1 LERRRILTVALRT
14 ISLRDF
20 VIVKELTLE
29 FASGFTAL
37 TGETGAGKSILIDAI
52 QLALGARSDSLFIR
66 EGAARTEISAEFDC
80 PAWCQPWLE
89 NGGFDLAETLLL
101 RRTIDCQGKSRAWIN
116 GSLATMAQLRE
127 LGNCLLDIHGQ
138 HAWQSLTR
146 PNAALDLLDAYAG
159 QSGDEISGLWNQWKN
174 AKRALENGHSAQ
186 ASRQVELDRM
196 NWQIAELEKLDP
208 GEFEWDDLN
217 SSHSRL
223 AHAQAL
229 IDATHSSL
237 ERLDGDGT
245 GVLTW
250 LTRAAATLDSEA
262 HIEPQFVDIANILRS
277 SLAQAEDAAHSLHA
291 YLRHANPDP
300 ERLAQLD
307 QRMTQ
312 WIALARR
319 YRQDPKDLHGLLIS
333 WKEARMK
340 LDAATDIDALLVQ
353 EENARAAYLSEAA
366 KLSSG
371 RQAAAPRLSRA
382 VTALIQDLGM
392 QGGRFEVAVH
402 KAAQASI
409 TGHDEVSFMVAGH
422 SGSQP
427 RPVGKVASGGELS
440 RLALAIA
447 VTTSRLGQA
456 QTLIFDEVD
465 AGIGGAVAQT
475 VGRLMRHLG
484 KDRQVL
490 AVTHLPQVAA
500 SADHHLV
507 VTKLEDAG
515 ATVSSVKWVVND
527 QRVEEISR
535 MIGGQIESAASLAHA
550 GEMLDHGQHGRNA
563 VDAAQQ

>member
-1 LERRRILTVALRT
+1 MALRT

-101 RRTIDCQGKSRAWIN
+101 RRTIDSQGKSRAWIN

-146 PNAALDLLDAYAG
+146 PNAALELLDAYAG
-159 QSGDEISGLWNQWKN
+159 LSVAAISDLWDEWKH
-174 AKRALENGHSAQ
+174 AKKALESGHAAQ
-186 ASRQVELDRM
+186 SSRQAELERI
-196 NWQIAELEKLDP
+196 NWQIAELEKLNP
-208 GEFEWDDLN
+208 GEFEWVELN

-229 IDATHSSL
+229 IDATHSVL
-237 ERLDGDGT
+237 GRLDGDGT
-245 GVLTW
+245 GALPD
-250 LTRAAATLDSEA
+250 LTRSVATLEAEA
-262 HIEPQFVDIANILRS
+262 HIEPQFAEIANILRS
-277 SLAQAEDAAHSLHA
+277 SLIHAEDAAHSLHA

-300 ERLAQLD
+300 ERLTQLD
-307 QRMTQ
+307 QRMSQ

-319 YRQDPKDLHGLLIS
+319 YRQDPRDLYGLLAT
-333 WKEARMK
+333 WREARSQFA
-340 LDAATDIDALLVQ
+340 AATDIDALATR
-353 EENARAAYLSEAA
+353 EENARMAYVSEAV

-392 QGGRFEVAVH
+392 MGGGFEVAVS
-402 KAAQASI
+402 KAAQFTVS
-409 TGHDEVSFMVAGH
+409 GHDEISFLVAGH
-422 SGSQP
+422 AGGLP

-447 VTTSRLGQA
+447 VTTSRLGKT

-515 ATVSSVKWVVND
+515 AAVSSVKWVVND

-550 GEMLDHGQHGRNA
+550 GEMLDHGQRGRNA
-563 VDAAQQ
+563 FDAAQNDT

>member
-1 LERRRILTVALRT
+1 
-14 ISLRDF
+14 
-20 VIVKELTLE
+20 
-29 FASGFTAL
+29 
-37 TGETGAGKSILIDAI
+37 
-52 QLALGARSDSLFIR
+52 
-66 EGAARTEISAEFDC
+66 
-80 PAWCQPWLE
+80 
-89 NGGFDLAETLLL
+89 
-101 RRTIDCQGKSRAWIN
+101 
-116 GSLATMAQLRE
+116 M
-127 LGNCLLDIHGQ
+127 
-138 HAWQSLTR
+138 
-146 PNAALDLLDAYAG
+146 LDAYAG
-159 QSGDEISGLWNQWKN
+159 QSVDEISGLWDQWKD

-208 GEFEWDDLN
+208 GEFEWDELN

-250 LTRAAATLDSEA
+250 LTRAAATLDAVA

-277 SLAQAEDAAHSLHA
+277 SLAQAEDATHSLHA

-300 ERLAQLD
+300 ERLAELD

-319 YRQDPKDLHGLLIS
+319 YRQDPKDLHGLLAS
-333 WKEARMK
+333 WKKARMQ
-340 LDAATDIDALLVQ
+340 LDAATDIDALKVQ
-353 EENARAAYLSEAA
+353 EENARAAYLGEAV

-422 SGSQP
+422 SGGQP

-475 VGRLMRHLG
+475 VGRLMGQLG

-490 AVTHLPQVAA
+490 AETHLPQVAA

-550 GEMLDHGQHGRNA
+550 GEMLDHGQRGRSA
-563 VDAAQQ
+563 LDAAQQ